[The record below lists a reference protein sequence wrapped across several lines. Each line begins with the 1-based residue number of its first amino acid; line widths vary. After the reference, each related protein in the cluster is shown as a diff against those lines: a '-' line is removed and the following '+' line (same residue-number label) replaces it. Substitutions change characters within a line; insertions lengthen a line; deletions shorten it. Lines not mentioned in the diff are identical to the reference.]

1 MSSDTDRLMNNARS
15 RVPGATDTVL
25 KQELFNVMNDFF
37 QTSNIWQEDVAFA
50 VNTTDKTYT
59 ITPAESY
66 AAIVRSLYVLNSG
79 GLPVGP
85 YQMLTPGT
93 IVFKDVQSQA
103 GTYTAT
109 VSLTVD
115 DPLAGDGFPQFPA
128 WVLNKY
134 STGIIDGLVGR
145 VMSQPAK
152 PYTNIQLAAVHLRS
166 FRSCM
171 SDAKTEALHKN
182 VNNGQTWRFPK
193 F

>member
-1 MSSDTDRLMNNARS
+1 MSTDTDRLLNNARS
-15 RVPGATDTVL
+15 RVPGATDQVL

-37 QTSNIWQEDVAFA
+37 QVSNIWQEDISFA

-59 ITPAESY
+59 VAPAEAY
-66 AAIVRSLYVLNSG
+66 AVIVRALYVLNSG
-79 GLPVGP
+79 GRPVGP

-93 IVFKDVQSQA
+93 IVFKNTQSQA
-103 GTYTAT
+103 DTYTVT
-109 VSLTVD
+109 VALTVD
-115 DPLAGDGFPQFPA
+115 DPLDGSGFPQFPP

-134 STGIIDGLVGR
+134 STGILDGLVGR

-152 PYTNIQLAAVHLRS
+152 PYTNIQLASVHLRN
-166 FRSCM
+166 FRNCM
-171 SDAKTEALHKN
+171 SDAKAEALHKN